1 MYDEDLDIVIK
12 YKEKQYLLVD
22 EFDYN
27 NDKIYL
33 FLGES
38 DELYC
43 SKVDNKYIPIEDI
56 ENVNKIIKCLH
67 LEMPDYFM
75 GHSDFIVRKLF
86 GVNQTDLFSEEKKK
100 KYIEYFID
108 KIKEA
113 NETEKNIDVELC
125 QKRLNSVN
133 YYSYN
138 EHSIINFYHPGT
150 NSIISNSDDIH
161 ATFHEMVHACSG
173 AKFLFKYF
181 PRWALFLIE
190 GMTESSTSR
199 ILSKYE
205 VTRSFGLN
213 KLRFDLPEFG
223 GARAYAGY
231 VAIIRQMEVIL
242 GYHAEASV
250 LNGTGN
256 FISEFISKY
265 GLNFTI
271 KMGYGLK
278 KDLPDI
284 EKIQNNLLI
293 RCFTIDFKKLKTK
306 EDVLDYIIRLRNI
319 FQVRGKSHDGSDLF
333 YEKFY
338 KVMFNKCIELLKEKN
353 IDASFMDEYV
363 DKPKTTFFEPFTLDG
378 LLSNTIDSINSALS
392 DKNEELTSMDDFT
405 IKYKYDEY
413 KNIKSYVFRNGVPF
427 LKLEFYPNL
436 ISTCTMNGD
445 IMEDLSEY
453 QDLDLSKYKEF
464 IDQYLISNRK
474 QKKKKAI

>member
-1 MYDEDLDIVIK
+1 MYDDELDIVISYNDK
-12 YKEKQYLLVD
+12 NYVLVD
-22 EFDYN
+22 EYNYN
-27 NDKIYL
+27 NEKVYL

-43 SKVDNKYIPIEDI
+43 KKEDDKYIPIEDI
-56 ENVNKIIKCLH
+56 EKINNIIKTFH
-67 LEMPDYFM
+67 LELPDYFM
-75 GHSDFIVRKLF
+75 GPSDFIVRKLF

-113 NETEKNIDVELC
+113 NKIEKNIDVDRCLN
-125 QKRLNSVN
+125 RLNSVT
-133 YYSYN
+133 YYDQGFSIFQYY
-138 EHSIINFYHPGT
+138 HPASDSIIT
-150 NSIISNSDDIH
+150 DSKDIH

-173 AKFLFKYF
+173 AKFLSKYF

-223 GARAYAGY
+223 GARAYAVY

-278 KDLPDI
+278 KDVPDI
-284 EKIQNNLLI
+284 EKIQNNLLK

-306 EDVLDYIIRLRNI
+306 EDILDYIIRLRNI

-338 KVMFNKCIELLKEKN
+338 KVMFNKCIELLKDKN
-353 IDASFMDEYV
+353 IDSSFMDEYV
-363 DKPKTTFFEPFTLDG
+363 DKPKTTFFEPFTLNG
-378 LLSNTIDSINSALS
+378 LLSNTINSINSALS

-427 LKLEFYPNL
+427 LTLKFYPNL

-464 IDQYLISNRK
+464 IDQNLISIRK
-474 QKKKKAI
+474 QKKKKAV